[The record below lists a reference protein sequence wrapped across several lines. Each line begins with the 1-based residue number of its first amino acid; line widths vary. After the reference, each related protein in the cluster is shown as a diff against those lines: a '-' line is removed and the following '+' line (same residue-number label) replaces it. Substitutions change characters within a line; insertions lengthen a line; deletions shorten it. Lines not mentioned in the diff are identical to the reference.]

1 MQYDNINLEIVAHF
15 SDLEDRLKAIN
26 LNMPRMVKKMTG
38 AVGRPMRREARD
50 NLARSGIKRKT
61 GMLRNAIIPYAFSD
75 FGLELRSKKFYSSF
89 LEHGVQFRHKSGGI
103 PSRPFMQPVV
113 DKYFGNGSSSTGLA
127 LSIMEAELQKQLTL
141 VWEKR
146 TGRNYG
152 GEDGTVLD
160 ALKARSRK

>member
-26 LNMPRMVKKMTG
+26 LTMPRMVKKMTG
-38 AVGRPMRREARD
+38 ALGRTMRREARD
-50 NLARSGIKRKT
+50 NLARSGIKRRT
-61 GMLRNAIIPYAFSD
+61 GMLRDAIIPYAFSD

-89 LEHGVQFRHKSGGI
+89 LEHGVQFKHKSGGI

-113 DKYFGNGSSSTGLA
+113 DKYFGNSGRTGLA
-127 LSIMEAELQKQLTL
+127 LSIMEAELQRQLNL

-160 ALKARSRK
+160 ALKTRSRG